1 MRLHAILFLCA
12 FLASANFIFAQTQAS
27 LSVEG
32 EVNKPA
38 KFQLQDIAVMKHVT
52 VQAADRDGKQH
63 SYSGVPLYEIL
74 QAAGVTM
81 NEQLKGENM
90 AKYLLVKS
98 GDGYEVVFSLPE
110 LDSSF
115 SNNIVI
121 LADKMDGN
129 DLPQGKGP
137 WRIVVPAEKK
147 HARWIWDVRTLAV
160 RFAKD

>member
-1 MRLHAILFLCA
+1 MRLHTFLFFCA
-12 FLASANFIFAQTQAS
+12 FLVSTNFVFAQTQPT

-32 EVNKPA
+32 EISKPA
-38 KFQLQDIAVMKHVT
+38 KLRVQDLAAMKHIT

-63 SYSGVPLYEIL
+63 SYSGVPLYDIL
-74 QAAGVTM
+74 QTAGVTL
-81 NEQLKGENM
+81 NQQLKGENM

-115 SNNIVI
+115 SGNIII
-121 LADKMDGN
+121 LADKMDGS

-137 WRIVVPAEKK
+137 WRIVAPAEKK
-147 HARWIWDVRTLAV
+147 HARWIWDVRTFVV